1 MGAAIQD
8 RPTLALYAVVLAVS
22 ITGASTSAAGWL
34 KWPLLAAV
42 AAVGAAELGGVVLSI
57 HADRRR
63 NLGESAL
70 PARVLAAAVATG
82 AVAINWFGHYGPDAH
97 QLGQAAFFGGFSAL
111 GFLVY
116 LIDSAAQRRDALRS
130 KGKLA
135 DTPPV
140 YGIVQWVR
148 HPGITRRAR
157 RLAQLN
163 AEQRMTEIEGQP
175 EGTEP
180 STPRLGMLAS
190 IGAAYAELAAE
201 RRTGAIS
208 AELRKKIGK
217 AAGSNMATIAV
228 NTYDLGKVAANLAE
242 NADYDGLTA
251 ILAGELTADR
261 IGAHATGKPAALPAA
276 APPPPVDVDDLAD
289 DDAPV
294 SGGAPVDL
302 TMVSK
307 TAAIHYAHTALG
319 EVPASRVVDYLAGTG
334 VRVSESLVY
343 KARRQVPAPV
353 AALPAPST
361 PAALPAAPV
370 PSTPDPT
377 PAEPVTAPAATPARH
392 RKTRATS
399 GEVTA
404 ASSPEPSTPAS
415 SAPRRPRRP
424 RTVPPAELADTS
436 ADLTTALVAD
446 LPMTPVNGTRPD
458 LRAVPSE

>member
-1 MGAAIQD
+1 MIKKVGAAIRQ
-8 RPTLALYAVVLAVS
+8 RPTIALYVVVVAVS
-22 ITGASTSAAGWL
+22 ITGASTSAAEWL
-34 KWPLLAAV
+34 QWVLPAAI

-70 PARVLAAAVATG
+70 PARFLSAAVATG
-82 AVAINWFGHYGPDAH
+82 AVAINWFGHYGPELH
-97 QLGQAAFFGGFSAL
+97 QQYQAAFFAGFSAL
-111 GFLVY
+111 GYLVY
-116 LIDSAAQRRDALRS
+116 LIDSAAQRRDSLRS

-180 STPRLGMLAS
+180 TTARLGMLAS

-201 RRTGAIS
+201 RRTAAIS

-228 NTYDLGKVAANLAE
+228 NTYDLGKVAANLAD

-261 IGAHATGKPAALPAA
+261 IGAHATGKPAALAA
-276 APPPPVDVDDLAD
+276 APTPAPAPVDVDDLAD

-302 TMVSK
+302 ATVSK

-319 EVPASRVVDYLAGTG
+319 EVPASRVVDYLAATG

-353 AALPAPST
+353 AGRFPNPSLWERGDRGVRCYYWSGGTNVKRSIAGGGKKALPI
-361 PAALPAAPV
+361 
-370 PSTPDPT
+370 
-377 PAEPVTAPAATPARH
+377 
-392 RKTRATS
+392 
-399 GEVTA
+399 
-404 ASSPEPSTPAS
+404 
-415 SAPRRPRRP
+415 
-424 RTVPPAELADTS
+424 
-436 ADLTTALVAD
+436 
-446 LPMTPVNGTRPD
+446 
-458 LRAVPSE
+458 